1 MRYSTLTLLDR
12 RRLYL
17 TGLTTILFLIIGLI
31 FAQRVFALTISP
43 VRMEIAG
50 DPGQTLRG
58 EIELFNEQGEAKT
71 FYSSSQNFEARGE
84 SGAPYFLPDMN
95 TGLASWINVQDSVV
109 LKTDERQTISYTIQ
123 IPQGTEAGGYF
134 AAIFWGTSPPGQQ
147 GGEQVSVSGKLGM
160 LILLSVIGE
169 LKEGGGLLD
178 LKIDEGS
185 RVVSFF
191 PITFAYR
198 FSNDGSGRVQPI
210 GELKIKNLFG
220 LTAAT
225 LNANSGN
232 GNVLPG
238 SIRKFKVV
246 WAEKNQEESA
256 VVSVEKEDNRGFFF
270 AAGNQWRNFAL
281 GPYKAEVSLSY
292 GKDNKT
298 ADASFWFF
306 VIPWQLLSIILAIL
320 AIMGFVGIIGLKK
333 YNRWIIAK
341 ATQIQKK

>member
-1 MRYSTLTLLDR
+1 MKNFIFAAVL
-12 RRLYL
+12 
-17 TGLTTILFLIIGLI
+17 ILAFGLI
-31 FAQRVFALTISP
+31 FVQPVFALTISP

-84 SGAPYFLPDMN
+84 SGAPYFLPDTN
-95 TGLASWINVQDSVV
+95 KGLASWIKVQESVV
-109 LKTDERQTISYTIQ
+109 LKAGERKTIPFTIQ
-123 IPQGTEAGGYF
+123 IPQGTEGGGYF
-134 AAIFWGTSPPGQQ
+134 AAIFWGTSPPGRQ

-160 LILLSVIGE
+160 LILLSVTGE

-178 LKIDEGS
+178 LKIDEGR

-238 SIRKFKVV
+238 SIRKFTVV

-256 VVSVEKEDNRGFFF
+256 VVSVEKEENRGFFF

-281 GPYKAEVSLSY
+281 GPYNAKLTLTY
-292 GKDNKT
+292 GQDNKT
-298 ADASFWFF
+298 AEATYRFF
-306 VIPWQLLSIILAIL
+306 AIPWQLLSVIIVILAVI
-320 AIMGFVGIIGLKK
+320 GFFGYLGLKK
-333 YNRWIIAK
+333 YNRWIISK
-341 ATQIQKK
+341 AAAGQPR

>member
-1 MRYSTLTLLDR
+1 MRYKFI
-12 RRLYL
+12 
-17 TGLTTILFLIIGLI
+17 TIILACLVSVGF
-31 FAQRVFALTISP
+31 FAPLAFALTISP
-43 VRMEIAG
+43 VRMEISG

-58 EIELFNEQGEAKT
+58 ELELFNEQQESKI
-71 FYSSSQNFEARGE
+71 FYSSTANFEARGE
-84 SGAPYFLPDMN
+84 SGAPYFLSDIN
-95 TGLASWINVQDSVV
+95 TGLALWINVQDSVV
-109 LKTDERQTISYTIQ
+109 LKASERKTISYTIQ

-134 AAIFWGTSPPGQQ
+134 AAIFWGTSPPGRQ
-147 GGEQVSVSGKLGM
+147 GGEQVSVSGKLGI
-160 LILLSVIGE
+160 LILLSVNGE

-178 LKIDEGS
+178 FKIDES
-185 RVVSFF
+185 RRVVSSF

-246 WAEKNQEESA
+246 WAEKNQEKPA
-256 VVSVEKEDNRGFFF
+256 VVSVEKEENKGFFF
-270 AAGNQWRNFAL
+270 VAGNQWRNFAL
-281 GPYKAEVSLSY
+281 GPYRAEVSLLY
-292 GKDNKT
+292 GKDNKIT
-298 ADASFWFF
+298 DASFWFF
-306 VIPWQLLSIILAIL
+306 VIPWQLLTIILAIFV
-320 AIMGFVGIIGLKK
+320 IMGFVGIIGFKK

-341 ATQIQKK
+341 ATQQ

>member
-1 MRYSTLTLLDR
+1 MKNFIFPAVL
-12 RRLYL
+12 
-17 TGLTTILFLIIGLI
+17 ILAFGLI
-31 FAQRVFALTISP
+31 FVQPVLALTISP

-58 EIELFNEQGEAKT
+58 EIELFNEQGETKT

-84 SGAPYFLPDMN
+84 SSAPYFLPDIN

-109 LKTDERQTISYTIQ
+109 LKADERKTISYTIQ

-160 LILLSVIGE
+160 LILLSVTGE

-185 RVVSFF
+185 RVVSLF

-198 FSNDGSGRVQPI
+198 FSNDGSGRVQPT
-210 GELKIKNLFG
+210 GELKVKNLFG
-220 LTAAT
+220 LTTAT

-246 WAEKNQEESA
+246 WFEKGQDKLAVYSPPAEEANAKQ
-256 VVSVEKEDNRGFFF
+256 GFF
-270 AAGNQWRNFAL
+270 ASAGDQWRNFAL

-306 VIPWQLLSIILAIL
+306 VIPWQLLSIILIIL
-320 AIMGFVGIIGLKK
+320 AILGFGATIGLKK
-333 YNRWIIAK
+333 YNKWIIAK
-341 ATQIQKK
+341 ASQIQKK